1 MSDEDASI
9 HVEEEEEEDDEEE
22 EEENEE
28 DVENTRYARQW
39 ILEQIRRRQERLAL
53 LSESLA
59 ERGLPFSH
67 LSATTDLV
75 VKAMGSATKVV
86 QQPDWVCEVATE
98 ASPKSC
104 LIWGDAEPGTKVVRP
119 NKAIDQWCGISALN
133 TLRRR
138 DPVKASRLWF
148 DQYTLDMSRF
158 SHEAG
163 PVGVALA
170 HVLESPRIVRAAT
183 LACAFVL
190 TFIFG
195 PFVHM
200 LVVAVLTSSIT
211 WRQYGLWSP
220 IAHAPL
226 PLKLLIFRQSYLA
239 IAHYF
244 LLLEKHVHSLLTDL
258 ESRLFE
264 KSAQPATP
272 VIDDDDGPTDDD
284 DAIDSEET

>member
-1 MSDEDASI
+1 MSDEEASM
-9 HVEEEEEEDDEEE
+9 HVEEEEEEEDEEDAE
-22 EEENEE
+22 H
-28 DVENTRYARQW
+28 TRHTRQW
-39 ILEQIRRRQERLAL
+39 ILDQIRRRQERLAL

-75 VKAMGSATKVV
+75 VKAMGSGTKVV
-86 QQPDWVCEVATE
+86 QQPEWVCEVATE

-104 LIWGDAEPGTKVVRP
+104 LIWGDAEMGTKVVRP
-119 NKAIDQWCGISALN
+119 NKAVDQWCGISALN

-148 DQYTLDMSRF
+148 DQYALDMSRF

-163 PVGVALA
+163 PLGVLLA
-170 HVLESPRIVRAAT
+170 HVLESPRIVRAGT
-183 LACAFVL
+183 LACALVL
-190 TFIFG
+190 AFIFG

-200 LVVAVLTSSIT
+200 FVVAVLTSSIT
-211 WRQYGLWSP
+211 WRQYALWSP

-226 PLKLLIFRQSYLA
+226 ALKLLIFRQAYLA

-244 LLLEKHVHSLLTDL
+244 LLLEKHLHSLLTNL

-264 KSAQPATP
+264 QAALPATP
-272 VIDDDDGPTDDD
+272 VVDESGDDLFDD
-284 DAIDSEET
+284 EET